1 MNPKATS
8 RIITKLLWVISQQRR
23 KKWNNEEVL
32 NPKEGI
38 KWKKTMNRWN
48 TEQME
53 QIKNSK
59 MIELNLII
67 SITTLNVNDLKIL
80 IKG

>member
-1 MNPKATS
+1 
-8 RIITKLLWVISQQRR
+8 
-23 KKWNNEEVL
+23 
-32 NPKEGI
+32 
-38 KWKKTMNRWN
+38 MNRWN

-59 MIELNLII
+59 MIDLNLII

-80 IKG
+80 IKGQRLSDWIENKTQHTLHMKK